1 MDAKSSLSAKKYLG
15 VVGLGPAGCIFL
27 ASLPPAALTSS
38 TVVYDSGCI
47 GGDLARLYGCVTAN
61 LTCDEIVCALRTV
74 AAWKDAD
81 MTFLTDR
88 YAPDKCPM
96 LSDACAMIRQLV
108 APILTR
114 LTVRTAHVQEIKQV
128 GDGWSVTT
136 AANGT
141 DVFGKVV
148 LCTGASPIQ
157 LDIPKSNIPLDI
169 ALCEEKLRSF
179 VRPTDR
185 VVVFGTAHSG
195 TLILRNLKNVG
206 VTNVTAVHKNEKPFS
221 WARDGD
227 TEGIK
232 QESAIIA
239 DEIVAGTWGSS
250 TPALV
255 RLDTATCGFLR
266 SLMECDHVI
275 YGIGFQTRAPMILD
289 SAGAKIDPRAY
300 SVESA
305 KLLDGLWGFGIGFPS
320 KYTTPAGRQAS
331 DVGFGPFAAHIAKCL
346 PAILGP

>member
-1 MDAKSSLSAKKYLG
+1 MSVATGGGTRKFLG

-27 ASLPPAALTSS
+27 ASLPSAALTPN

-61 LTCDEIVCALRTV
+61 LTCAEIVGMLRMV
-74 AAWKDAD
+74 SAWKDAD
-81 MTFLTDR
+81 MAYLTDR

-108 APILTR
+108 APILAKV
-114 LTVRTAHVQEIKQV
+114 TVRTVHVHEIKQL
-128 GDGWSVTT
+128 GDGWFVSTG
-136 AANGT
+136 NGT
-141 DVFGKVV
+141 ETFGKVV

-195 TLILRNLKNVG
+195 TLVLRNLKNVG
-206 VTNVTAVHKNEKPFS
+206 VSNVTAVHKNEKPFS

-232 QESAIIA
+232 QESAVIA
-239 DEIVAGTWGSS
+239 DEIVGGAWGPM
-250 TPALV
+250 TPSLV

-266 SLMECDHVI
+266 SILECDHVI
-275 YGIGFQTRAPMILD
+275 YGIGFQTRAPVILD
-289 SAGAKIDPRAY
+289 SVGAKIDVATY
-300 SVESA
+300 NVESA
-305 KLLDGLWGFGIGFPS
+305 QLRDGLWGFGIGFPS
-320 KYTTPAGRQAS
+320 KYTTPTGRQAS

-346 PAILGP
+346 PAILGS